1 MVDLEAGKPES
12 MMLAS
17 AEALLTISSD
27 GRRQKVR
34 TADARERQRA
44 RGAPF
49 CNKPI
54 FTIRNPLLQ

>member
-1 MVDLEAGKPES
+1 